1 MTNEEFEEIF
11 GNVPF
16 KDIAKIQKYI
26 QEKIENKDRE
36 IEKLEKQSKAIDRQ
50 TQQYFEQTIYLNK
63 IIDLMAE
70 YIANRDNDQD
80 ICTHQIA
87 EWCGDEED
95 GVLIEVCRKCIKQY
109 FERQLNSSE
118 QF

>member
-50 TQQYFEQTIYLNK
+50 AQQYFEQTIYLNK
-63 IIDLMAE
+63 IIDLMADFIGK
-70 YIANRDNDQD
+70 YHCFSVNVFD
-80 ICTHQIA
+80 INNECTH
-87 EWCGDEED
+87 EHDCKD
-95 GVLIEVCRKCIKQY
+95 CIKQY
-109 FERQLNSSE
+109 FVEKEESYDK
-118 QF
+118 

>member
-36 IEKLEKQSKAIDRQ
+36 IEKLEKQSKAIDREA
-50 TQQYFEQTIYLNK
+50 QQYFEQTIYLNK

-70 YIANRDNDQD
+70 D
-80 ICTHQIA
+80 IHITGEYECPNVK
-87 EWCGDEED
+87 CED
-95 GVLIEVCRKCIKQY
+95 DGSITCKDCIKQY
-109 FERQLNSSE
+109 YEMKAKEVLE
-118 QF
+118 Q